1 MKTKTTFKNPLLTLL
16 KYTAKTVDEIR
27 AYKPCVYQEDNL
39 RRIKFSKKFR
49 YVSGK
54 RKSPLYVAADNY
66 NNQGY
71 AYVLKSF
78 DTTFY
83 YIDKDFDPVLSE
95 KNVTSVKDLSEV
107 ILSAPR
113 SVLKYLSL
121 ATIQKIHDETYFEM
135 TTSQNANTETSS
147 QFDVIEKFMK
157 KNQLFQSLTE
167 GHPQK
172 IADVSISA

>member
-1 MKTKTTFKNPLLTLL
+1 MKNKTTFKNPLLTLL

-39 RRIKFSKKFR
+39 KRMNLSKNFR

-54 RKSPLYVAADNY
+54 RKSPLFVDAYNY

-78 DTTFY
+78 DTSYY

-121 ATIQKIHDETYFEM
+121 ATIQKIHDDTYVEM
-135 TTSQNANTETSS
+135 TTSPNADTETFS
-147 QFDVIEKFMK
+147 QFDVIEKFMA

-167 GHPQK
+167 AQPQK
-172 IADVSISA
+172 IADVSVSA